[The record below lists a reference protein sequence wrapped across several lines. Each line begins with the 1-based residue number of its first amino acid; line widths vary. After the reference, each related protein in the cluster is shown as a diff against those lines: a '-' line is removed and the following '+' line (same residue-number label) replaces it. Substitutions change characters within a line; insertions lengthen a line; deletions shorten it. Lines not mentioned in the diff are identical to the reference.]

1 MRVPKNRKSAFR
13 VPVVMMTI
21 TALASCSESTG
32 PQWENAGVQ
41 QVRVIQLNVP
51 ETIASDDTLSILLW
65 GDTRPSGRLSLSKI
79 EAVRDSMEIGLTVWA
94 EVERWVGSGTMPPYD
109 TTIQCDYQALPPFD
123 AGHFRLVIHQPDGS
137 QLVDSVLVETQGV
150 SGLSA

>member
-1 MRVPKNRKSAFR
+1 MRGSTNRKSAFR
-13 VPVVMMTI
+13 VPVVLMTI

-32 PQWENAGVQ
+32 PQWEFAGVH

-51 ETIASDDTLSILLW
+51 ETIASDDTLLILLS

-79 EAVRDSMEIGLTVWA
+79 EAVRESMRIGLTVWA
-94 EVERWVGSGTMPPYD
+94 EVEKWVGSGTMPPYD
-109 TTIQCDYQALPPFD
+109 NTIQCDYRALPPFD

-137 QLVDSVLVETQGV
+137 QLVDSVLVET
-150 SGLSA
+150 